1 MAESRLLTTVRQLR
15 LESSIPH
22 TQVETN
28 NHTYARKS
36 VQGLLMKRPP
46 DSPIYHVVV
55 MCCYISVSKL
65 VLL

>member
-1 MAESRLLTTVRQLR
+1 MAEPRLLTTVRQLG

-46 DSPIYHVVV
+46 DSPI
-55 MCCYISVSKL
+55 
-65 VLL
+65 